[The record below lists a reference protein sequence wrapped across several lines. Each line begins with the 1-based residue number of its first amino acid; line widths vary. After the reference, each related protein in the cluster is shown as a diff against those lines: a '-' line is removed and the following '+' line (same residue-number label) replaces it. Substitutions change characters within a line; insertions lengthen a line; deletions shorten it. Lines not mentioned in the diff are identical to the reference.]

1 MPKLLRKVVNPSGRE
16 ARGTTVN
23 YVVHPIALLVRT
35 SERYEPVLPGHAGY
49 QRNLGHRFM

>member
-1 MPKLLRKVVNPSGRE
+1 VPKLLRKVVNPSGRE